1 MKPKTRM
8 AEIQNNMTGIIS
20 KALSGFYYVSSE
32 GEIYECKARGSFRKS
47 GISPL
52 VGDKVKF
59 SITDDKK
66 GIIDAVETRKNSL
79 ERPPIANIDKLFIVS
94 SYSSPAPNT
103 MVIDKMAVIARHN
116 NIEPI
121 IVFNKCDI
129 GDFGEW
135 IKIYKNAGFKT
146 FVVSAAKGEG
156 MELLREEL
164 KGSISAFTGNSG
176 VGKSS
181 ILNFWFGENTIATGE
196 ISEKLGRGRHT
207 TRHTELYELPFGGFV
222 ADTPGF
228 SSLELD
234 LFDIELK
241 EKLAEYFPEF
251 EKYSDACRFT
261 GCTHTK
267 EKGCAVLEAV
277 NSGEIEQSRHKS
289 YAELFETLKDLKPWN
304 LKKK

>member
-1 MKPKTRM
+1 
-8 AEIQNNMTGIIS
+8 MTGIIS

-121 IVFNKCDI
+121 IVFNKCDM

-156 MELLREEL
+156 MEQLKEEL
-164 KGSISAFTGNSG
+164 KDSISAFTGNSG